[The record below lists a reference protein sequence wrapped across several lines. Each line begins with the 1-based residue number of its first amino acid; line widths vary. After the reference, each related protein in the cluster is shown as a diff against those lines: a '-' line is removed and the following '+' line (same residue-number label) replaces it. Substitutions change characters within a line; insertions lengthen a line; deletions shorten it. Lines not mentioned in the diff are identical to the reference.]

1 MSIMGYLPYF
11 NWWSPDFWT
20 INSMVVKAKG
30 FLWQIWKL
38 KDHRTFHA
46 IFWTPHDYLKSLK
59 ITQLSW
65 HFSTYPLILRILR
78 FQIAPHLGSE
88 NTPHHPHPWR
98 PKSLP
103 QYHRVVKWGP
113 FSSQSPSTKNSGY
126 QPSQTPTR
134 HPKEKPKWH
143 TADAARTRRLDLR
156 PRTARPIFVTILS
169 IFCFLSMKYDTT
181 KNPEKHAETT

>member
-1 MSIMGYLPYF
+1 MLAGISEPSTVWR
-11 NWWSPDFWT
+11 WWRLRDFCG
-20 INSMVVKAKG
+20 IS
-30 FLWQIWKL
+30 FFDL
-38 KDHRTFHA
+38 KNFKDRRTFHA

-143 TADAARTRRLDLR
+143 TADAARTKRLDLR
-156 PRTARPIFVTILS
+156 PRTARPIFVAILS
-169 IFCFLSMKYDTT
+169 ICCFLSMKYDTT